1 LEKINVSRFFVHLV
15 VSFAGMA
22 RAVGNSKH
30 YETSG
35 PFAGLWVRTAGA
47 LRKAGY
53 KSRKKVRADIEAGAL
68 HPYISIHDYGRYADR
83 EVRKWLG
90 LKSWGECWGRNPIII
105 RRARVPRRSPE
116 NY

>member
-1 LEKINVSRFFVHLV
+1 
-15 VSFAGMA
+15 M
-22 RAVGNSKH
+22 GNSKH

-53 KSRKKVRADIEAGAL
+53 KSRRKVRADIEAGAL

-90 LKSWGECWGRNPIII
+90 LKSWNECWGTAPRIV
-105 RRARVPRRSPE
+105 RR
-116 NY
+116 

>member
-1 LEKINVSRFFVHLV
+1 
-15 VSFAGMA
+15 
-22 RAVGNSKH
+22 VGNSKH
-30 YETSG
+30 YEISG

-53 KSRKKVRADIEAGAL
+53 KSRRKVRADIETGAL

-90 LKSWGECWGRNPIII
+90 LKSWSECWGTTPRIVCHPQS
-105 RRARVPRRSPE
+105 RRVQTRVRLGVAP
-116 NY
+116 

>member
-1 LEKINVSRFFVHLV
+1 
-15 VSFAGMA
+15 
-22 RAVGNSKH
+22 VGNSKH

-53 KSRKKVRADIEAGAL
+53 KSRRKVRADIEAGAL

-90 LKSWGECWGRNPIII
+90 LKSWSECWGKDPIII
-105 RRARVPRRSPE
+105 RRPRVPRGANASK
-116 NY
+116 NIGTGLGQNVFLV